1 MDRIAGMQV
10 FVRVAELG
18 SFVRAADALGLS
30 TTVVSRRVQQLE
42 TQLGARLLQR
52 TTRRLSLT
60 EAGREYLGRIQSIL
74 AALEAAEALTLESR
88 AQATGT
94 LRVSAPVSF
103 GIHHLGPRLASFAD
117 AHPAV
122 YPDLALS
129 DRVIDLVDE
138 GIDVAIRIGRRLQP
152 TLVARPLTTTRLM
165 VCASP
170 AYLARHGTPR
180 MPSDLREHRTLAYA
194 YAATGDTWHFRSGSR
209 DVQVRTRPV
218 LRSNN
223 GDLLLVAAEQGLGLV
238 LHPGFLVADAL
249 RAGRLVRVLT
259 DHESPALTVSAVY
272 PAREFLPAK
281 TRVFVDFLAAAFAG
295 PAPWHDVERDP
306 PLAARGTG
314 RRSRAR
320 V

>member
-10 FVRVAELG
+10 FARVAELG
-18 SFVRAADALGLS
+18 SFVRAAEALGLS

-42 TQLGARLLQR
+42 ARLGARLLQR

-60 EAGREYLGRIQSIL
+60 EAGREYLARAQAIL

-88 AQATGT
+88 AQAAGT

-103 GIHHLGPRLASFAD
+103 GIRHLAPRLGAFAR
-117 AHPAV
+117 AQPGV
-122 YPDLALS
+122 RPDLALA

-138 GIDVAIRIGRRLQP
+138 GIDVAIRIGRALQP

-170 AYLARHGTPR
+170 EYLRRHGTPAT
-180 MPSDLREHRTLAYA
+180 PAALREHRVLGYA
-194 YAATGDTWHFRSGSR
+194 YAATGDTWHFRQDGR
-209 DVQVRTRPV
+209 EVQVRTQPV

-223 GDLLLVAAEQGLGLV
+223 GDLLLAAAEQGLGLV
-238 LHPGFLVADAL
+238 LQPGFLVADAL
-249 RAGRLVRVLT
+249 RAGRLRRVLAGY
-259 DHESPALTVSAVY
+259 EGPALTVHAVY

-281 TRVFVDFLAAAFAG
+281 TRVFVDFLVAAFAG
-295 PAPWHDVERDP
+295 PAPWQDVERDP
-306 PLAARGTG
+306 RVGARDTAK
-314 RRSRAR
+314 RRRAP

>member
-10 FVRVAELG
+10 FARVAELG
-18 SFVRAADALGLS
+18 SFVRAAEALGLS

-42 TQLGARLLQR
+42 ARLGARLLQR

-60 EAGREYLGRIQSIL
+60 EAGREYLARAQAIL

-88 AQATGT
+88 TQASGT

-103 GIHHLGPRLASFAD
+103 GIRHLAPRLGAFAR
-117 AHPAV
+117 AQPGV
-122 YPDLALS
+122 RPDLALA
-129 DRVIDLVDE
+129 DRVIDLVEE
-138 GIDVAIRIGRRLQP
+138 GIDVAIRIGRALQP

-170 AYLARHGTPR
+170 EYLQRHGAPATPAA
-180 MPSDLREHRTLAYA
+180 LREHRVLGYA
-194 YAATGDTWHFRSGSR
+194 YAATGDTWHFRQDGR
-209 DVQVRTRPV
+209 EVQVRTQPV

-223 GDLLLVAAEQGLGLV
+223 GDLLLAAAEQGLGLV
-238 LHPGFLVADAL
+238 LQPGFLVADAL
-249 RAGRLVRVLT
+249 RAGRLRRVLAG
-259 DHESPALTVSAVY
+259 HEGPALTVHAVY

-281 TRVFVDFLAAAFAG
+281 TRVFVDFLVAAFAG

-306 PLAARGTG
+306 RVRARGTTK
-314 RRSRAR
+314 RPRAP